1 MNIFTYVYISHS
13 LMTLFRY
20 REGNPKVPQDFAI
33 MPELTQ
39 SCRIQL
45 HLSVVK
51 VFIYMQT
58 VILKEGNLMYNTWRD
73 LPIPIY
79 MQFYMFDCLNP
90 EEVLNGA
97 KPYVVEKGPY
107 TYM

>member
-1 MNIFTYVYISHS
+1 
-13 LMTLFRY
+13 
-20 REGNPKVPQDFAI
+20 
-33 MPELTQ
+33 
-39 SCRIQL
+39 
-45 HLSVVK
+45 
-51 VFIYMQT
+51 MQT

-73 LPIPIY
+73 LPIPIF